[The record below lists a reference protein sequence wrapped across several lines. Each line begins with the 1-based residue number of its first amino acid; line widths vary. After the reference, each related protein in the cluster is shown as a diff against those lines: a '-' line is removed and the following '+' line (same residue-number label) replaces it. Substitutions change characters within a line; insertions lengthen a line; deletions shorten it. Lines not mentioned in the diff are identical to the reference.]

1 MDKNKIVYF
10 FLGVFITAT
19 LFLSI
24 NAVSAPPVSPR
35 YQQAITDRTISI
47 MDTQT
52 GEMKVWAPSTST
64 SVPIFTIKYN
74 K

>member
-24 NAVSAPPVSPR
+24 NAVSAPPIPPR
-35 YQQAITDRTISI
+35 YQQSTTDKTFSI
-47 MDTQT
+47 LDTQT
-52 GEMKVWAPSTST
+52 GEMKVWSPGVSTT
-64 SVPIFTIKYN
+64 VPIYTFKY
-74 K
+74 KK